1 MADTS
6 SFDIVSKV
14 DMQEVDNALNQTR
27 KEIIQRYDFKGSK
40 TSIELKQKELEIVL
54 ISDDDFKMKAVVD
67 ILQNKFVKRNVP
79 LKALTYSAI
88 EPAAGST
95 VRQTIKLQNGIDKEN
110 AKLIV
115 KMIKDSRLKVQGQI
129 MEDQVRVSGKS
140 KDDLQAVIA
149 LLRQAD
155 LKFAVQFVNYR

>member
-1 MADTS
+1 MAENN

-14 DMQEVDNALNQTR
+14 DMQEVDNALNQAR

-40 TSIELKQKELEIVL
+40 TSIELKQKEFEIVL

-67 ILQNKFVKRNVP
+67 IVQSKFVKRSVP

-95 VRQTIKLQNGIDKEN
+95 VRQVIKLQNGIDKEN

-115 KMIKDSRLKVQGQI
+115 KMIKDTKLRVQAQI
-129 MEDQVRVSGKS
+129 MDDQVRVSGKN
-140 KDDLQAVIA
+140 KDDLQSVIT
-149 LLRQAD
+149 LLRQAE
-155 LKFAVQFVNYR
+155 LKFALQFVNYR

>member
-14 DMQEVDNALNQTR
+14 DLQEVDNAMNQAR

-40 TSIELKQKELEIVL
+40 SSIELKQKEMEIVL

-67 ILQNKFVKRNVP
+67 ILQSKFVKRSVP
-79 LKALTYSAI
+79 LKALTYGVV

-95 VRQTIKLQNGIDKEN
+95 VRQVIKLQNGIDKEN
-110 AKLIV
+110 AKLIT
-115 KMIKDSRLKVQGQI
+115 KMIKDSKLKVQAQI
-129 MEDQVRVSGKS
+129 MDDQVRVSGKS
-140 KDDLQAVIA
+140 KDDLQSVMA

-155 LKFAVQFVNYR
+155 LKFAIQFTNYR